1 MLRSSKRKKSLEPH
15 QKEHVYG
22 FKTGEVSRNR
32 MNKRNTT
39 KPNPEKGSGTVWRGV
54 MLRIQIGKGLDNR
67 MRIKDPTDL
76 KSKSDQLLYGK
87 EEIYR
92 SKQRKRNA

>member
-1 MLRSSKRKKSLEPH
+1 
-15 QKEHVYG
+15 
-22 FKTGEVSRNR
+22 

-39 KPNPEKGSGTVWRGV
+39 KPNPEKGSGSVWRGV

-76 KSKSDQLLYGK
+76 KSKSDQ
-87 EEIYR
+87 
-92 SKQRKRNA
+92 